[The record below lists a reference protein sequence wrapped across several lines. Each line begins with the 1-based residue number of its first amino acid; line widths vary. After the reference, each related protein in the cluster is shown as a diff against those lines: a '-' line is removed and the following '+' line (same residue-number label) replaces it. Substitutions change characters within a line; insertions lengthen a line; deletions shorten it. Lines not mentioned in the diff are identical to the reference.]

1 MMRFFCKK
9 VPSLVKLICLG
20 AVLIGPIEV
29 STEAQALPPD
39 VGLITKLSGD
49 VTYRNESYQK
59 VPEKAQA
66 FMRIRKGDHFKI
78 PSEAMVQLIYF
89 QSGRKE
95 TWKGP
100 VVLVVDDMQS
110 RAKAEKGAQTQP
122 EVTILPTE
130 ASKTMRCI
138 PILLRRAG
146 LSRSGTMQVRG
157 MDESSQESI
166 VLSKDEQVGMTMAK
180 KNYQSMRS
188 QTEADDITPEMYLLG
203 VLADYDKFEEMEQ
216 VIKEAQKIQ
225 PGNPVLKKLE
235 EWVRT
240 QKTEPRKK

>member
-1 MMRFFCKK
+1 MRFFCKK
-9 VPSLVKLICLG
+9 APPLVKLICLG
-20 AVLIGPIEV
+20 AVLIGPMEV
-29 STEAQALPPD
+29 STEVQALPPD
-39 VGLITKLSGD
+39 VGLITRLSGD

-59 VPEKAQA
+59 MPEKAQA
-66 FMRIRKGDHFKI
+66 FMRIRKGDQVKI
-78 PSEAMVQLIYF
+78 LSEAMVQLIYF

-100 VVLVVDDMQS
+100 VVLVVDDVQS
-110 RAKAEKGAQTQP
+110 RPKGEKGAQTQP

-130 ASKTMRCI
+130 TSRTMRRI

-157 MDESSQESI
+157 MDEGSQESI
-166 VLSKDEQVGMTMAK
+166 SLSKDEQVEIRMTK
-180 KNYQSMRS
+180 EDYRSMRS

-203 VLADYDKFEEMEQ
+203 VLANYDKFEEMEQ

-225 PGNPVLKKLE
+225 PGNPVLTKLE
-235 EWVRT
+235 DWVQI
-240 QKTEPRKK
+240 QKKQLRKK